1 VSDWVGLANDP
12 NVSGL
17 LLALGFAGLLV
28 EMQTLHGVAGLVGVA
43 AFAAFFGSHLIG
55 GAADPAVIAVAAAG
69 LTGILLELHVL
80 PGHGVA
86 GGIGLFALLA
96 AVVLAFG
103 APSVALAVQALSI
116 AIVLT
121 VVLFWVAARFFP
133 QNAFVRRIA
142 FTGAQG
148 ADYVAAPD
156 RRRLIGHA
164 GMATSFLRPAGHAT
178 IDGERV
184 DVLSEGEFVPAG
196 SPVIVTRVEGARVF
210 VRPRSSDVNQP
221 PLSWKRPWSP

>member
-1 VSDWVGLANDP
+1 MGFANDP
-12 NVSGL
+12 NVSGV
-17 LLALGFAGLLV
+17 LLAIGFAGLLI
-28 EMQTLHGVAGLVGVA
+28 EMQTLHAVAGIVGIA

-55 GAADPAVIAVAAAG
+55 GSADQLVVAVALAG
-69 LTGILLELHVL
+69 LAGILLELHVL

-86 GGIGLFALLA
+86 GTVGVLALLA
-96 AVVLAFG
+96 GVVLAFG
-103 APSVALAVQALSI
+103 VPFVAVAVQALSI

-121 VVLFWVAARFFP
+121 VVLFWVAARVFP

-142 FTGAQG
+142 FTGVQG
-148 ADYVAAPD
+148 GDYVAAPD

-210 VRPRSSDVNQP
+210 VRPRSTDVNQP

>member
-1 VSDWVGLANDP
+1 VSDWVALANDP

-17 LLALGFAGLLV
+17 LLALGFAGLLI
-28 EMQTLHGVAGLVGVA
+28 EMQTLHGVAGVIGVA
-43 AFAAFFGSHLIG
+43 AFAAFFASHLIG
-55 GAADPAVIAVAAAG
+55 GSADTTVLLIALAG
-69 LTGILLELHVL
+69 LAGILLELHVL

-86 GGIGLFALLA
+86 GGLGALALLA

-103 APSVALAVQALSI
+103 GPFVGLAVQALSI

-121 VVLFWVAARFFP
+121 VIAFVVAVRLFP
-133 QNAFVRRIA
+133 QNAFVRRVA
-142 FTGAQG
+142 FTGVQG

-184 DVLSEGEFVPAG
+184 DVLSEGEFVAAG

-210 VRPRSSDVNQP
+210 VRPRSTAVNPP